1 MDKKRI
7 LYIALF
13 ILLTIGLAFAL
24 YYVFFAPKK
33 QTVPDSGDGQSTTG
47 QFPNS
52 NDGTPSQSTDGG
64 TGTLPGSG
72 TVTRPGDTSGQTA
85 GEAVPLVTRIV
96 DTPVSSVN
104 IDGDG
109 RTSYYNVI
117 DGKFYRINANGE
129 IESLSDNTFFNV
141 SDVTWSPAREEA
153 IIEYPDGANIYYN
166 FDTETQVTL
175 PAHWQEFSFDNTG
188 NDIAAK
194 SIGFSTENQW
204 LIVSDP
210 QGNTVTPI
218 EPLGNNAD
226 KVIVDW
232 SPKGDVIA
240 MSRTGEEI
248 SADRQEVLLLGQ
260 HGENFKSLIVEG
272 RGLETQWSPTGET
285 LLHSVYSARNGYIPE
300 LWIVGASGDSIGAGR
315 KLLGVN
321 TWADKCTF
329 ADSRYIYCG
338 VPTNI
343 ETGSGFVPELADSTP
358 DNIVRIDTQTGLKQP
373 IETDG
378 THTIDTIFVGDDGQ
392 TVYFTDKTQ
401 SGLFRVA
408 L

>member
-7 LYIALF
+7 LYIILF
-13 ILLTIGLAFAL
+13 LLVTIGFAFAI

-33 QTVPDSGDGQSTTG
+33 QATQQTGQTQTTTG
-47 QFPNS
+47 QFPTS
-52 NDGTPSQSTDGG
+52 GEGQPTQTTGQGTTS
-64 TGTLPGSG
+64 LPGSG
-72 TVTRPGDTSGQTA
+72 TVTSPLGDTTGQQETT
-85 GEAVPLVTRIV
+85 PIV
-96 DTPVSSVN
+96 NKVIDTPLSNVN
-104 IDGDG
+104 TDGG
-109 RTSYYNVI
+109 QSAKYYNTI
-117 DGKFYRINANGE
+117 DGKFYRLRTDGNVE
-129 IESLSDNTFFNV
+129 PLSDNTFFNV

-166 FDTETQVTL
+166 FDTNTQVTL
-175 PAHWQEFSFDNTG
+175 PSHWQDFSFDKTG
-188 NDIAAK
+188 NEIAAK
-194 SIGFSTENQW
+194 SIGFSEENRW
-204 LIVSDP
+204 LVVSDP
-210 QGNTVTPI
+210 QGNTITPV
-218 EPLGNNAD
+218 EPLGQNAD

-240 MSRTGEEI
+240 ISRTGEAI
-248 SADRQEVLLLGQ
+248 SADRQEVLLVGQ

-272 RGLETQWSPTGET
+272 RGLETKWSPTGDT
-285 LLHSVYSARNGYIPE
+285 LLHSVYSARNGYVPE

-338 VPTNI
+338 VPTSI
-343 ETGSGFVPELADSTP
+343 ESGSGFVPALADNTP

-373 IETDG
+373 IESDG
-378 THTIDTIFVGDDGQ
+378 THTIDNLFVSEDGS
-392 TVYFTDKTQ
+392 TLYFTDKNQ
-401 SGLFRVA
+401 SGLFSIS